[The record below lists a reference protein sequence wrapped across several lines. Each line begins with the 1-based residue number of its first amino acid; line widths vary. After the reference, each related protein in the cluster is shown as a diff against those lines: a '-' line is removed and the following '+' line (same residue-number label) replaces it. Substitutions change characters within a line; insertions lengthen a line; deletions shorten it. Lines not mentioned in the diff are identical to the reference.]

1 MISAKAV
8 LFGDPHTGKSLLLDR
23 LLRSSPAYGIHAK
36 NSESLANHFF
46 HYFYGLGDPY
56 MGSGP
61 IDVSIPRNGLFSI
74 LEFPP
79 EELEY
84 ASSR

>member
-1 MISAKAV
+1 
-8 LFGDPHTGKSLLLDR
+8 
-23 LLRSSPAYGIHAK
+23 
-36 NSESLANHFF
+36 
-46 HYFYGLGDPY
+46 